1 LAISPH
7 AHPLS
12 AHRSPTR
19 RRRRSPTAHL
29 STAAAAGS
37 EDLGRLP
44 AHRSGVR
51 GASTAVVRPPPQPP
65 PTRTPQW
72 GQRGLEPLALGGPW
86 PLPPAHLV
94 ISVTS
99 AVATAPHWSR
109 CIGVRPHA
117 SPEPLHRSCCAG
129 ARRALLEPLGRSYCR
144 PSTRRQGAIESLG
157 SLCA

>member
-1 LAISPH
+1 LSRHRFSQTLLRVHPTLGHFTACPPAQRPPLTHSPP
-7 AHPLS
+7 PLT
-12 AHRSPTR
+12 HRSLVHR
-19 RRRRSPTAHL
+19 RRR
-29 STAAAAGS
+29 G
-37 EDLGRLP
+37 LGGPR
-44 AHRSGVR
+44 
-51 GASTAVVRPPPQPP
+51 P

-86 PLPPAHLV
+86 PPPPAHLV